1 MRNKHAEDTLYSP
14 LERRHPKP
22 VSLIIKEFASH
33 VSNAL
38 GLSDRD
44 LPPSSQAENDANLMA
59 AFEVLSLDS
68 DPKQIPF
75 YYDDGTPPCNP
86 GPSGTMTKKIS
97 AQAPNLDTMQI
108 PEFTRADF
116 WMTKDQDYQ
125 RIYNDDA
132 EWDYIPRDSPSK
144 GKEKARRVEWHF
156 GLPPLP
162 PNQFRQYD
170 APPPDYCQLP
180 SVREYIWG
188 QSDLL
193 GNHERRY
200 GHPLD
205 LTRYEDGEWITV
217 GRPLSKRYKSRVKS
231 GDTEVRLHPKKNGG
245 DNSQDVVFRIP
256 SFTGLDHFQ
265 KY

>member
-1 MRNKHAEDTLYSP
+1 MRNKQAEDTLYSP
-14 LERRHPKP
+14 SERRHPKP

-59 AFEVLSLDS
+59 AFDMLSLDS
-68 DPKQIPF
+68 DRIQIPF
-75 YYDDGTPPCNP
+75 HYDEGTPPCKP
-86 GPSGTMTKKIS
+86 GPSGTTTKKIS
-97 AQAPNLDTMQI
+97 AQEPNVDTMRI
-108 PEFTRADF
+108 PKFTRTDF
-116 WMTKDQDYQ
+116 WITKDRDYQ
-125 RIYNDDA
+125 RIYNDDE
-132 EWDYIPRDSPSK
+132 EWDYIPRDSPLK
-144 GKEKARRVEWHF
+144 GKEKARRIERHF
-156 GLPPLP
+156 RLPPLP
-162 PNQFRQYD
+162 PPNQFQQYD
-170 APPPDYCQLP
+170 IPPPDYCQLP
-180 SVREYIWG
+180 SVREYVWG

-193 GNHERRY
+193 GNQERRY
-200 GHPLD
+200 RHPLD
-205 LTRYEDGEWITV
+205 LTRYEDGWITA
-217 GRPLSKRYKSRVKS
+217 GRPLSKRYKSRAKS